1 MNNLKHCGFYKHYAE
16 NGRRVMVPIDLD
28 DMQDIL
34 HVLHRQRGAS
44 DLTTLD
50 DQPQPNGWQ
59 DE

>member
-1 MNNLKHCGFYKHYAE
+1 MNNLKYCGFYKHYAE

-34 HVLHRQRGAS
+34 HVLQSQRGAS

-50 DQPQPNGWQ
+50 DQPQSDGWL

>member
-1 MNNLKHCGFYKHYAE
+1 MNNFKHCSFYKHYAE

-34 HVLHRQRGAS
+34 HVLHSQRGAS

-50 DQPQPNGWQ
+50 DQPQSDGWL

>member
-34 HVLHRQRGAS
+34 HVLHSQRGVS

-50 DQPQPNGWQ
+50 DQPQSDGWL

>member
-1 MNNLKHCGFYKHYAE
+1 
-16 NGRRVMVPIDLD
+16 MVPIGLD

-34 HVLHRQRGAS
+34 HVLHRQRGAP

>member
-1 MNNLKHCGFYKHYAE
+1 MNNLKHCGFYKHHGE

-34 HVLHRQRGAS
+34 HVLHRQRGAP